1 MKAKWN
7 LMDGLILLVLI
18 AAVAAGGYLLRGKK
32 AQQAA
37 AQDTEVTMMVE
48 LTSKQKDFAEL
59 PKVGDA
65 VIIGEKEKMQTRV
78 TDVTVTPAVTL
89 SYDTKD
95 GAVREGH
102 VPDRYDIK
110 LTLEGQ
116 GIETAQAVEINGNA
130 VRVGMGAAMK
140 SKNWAG
146 YGFILAVDTA
156 AQ

>member
-48 LTSKQKDFAEL
+48 LTSKEKDFAEL

-65 VIIGEKEKMQTRV
+65 VVIGEKEKMQTRV
-78 TDVTVTPAVTL
+78 TDVTVTPAVTRCG
-89 SYDTKD
+89 S
-95 GAVREGH
+95 V
-102 VPDRYDIK
+102 
-110 LTLEGQ
+110 
-116 GIETAQAVEINGNA
+116 
-130 VRVGMGAAMK
+130 
-140 SKNWAG
+140 WAPR
-146 YGFILAVDTA
+146 
-156 AQ
+156 

>member
-48 LTSKQKDFAEL
+48 LTSKEKEFAEL

-65 VIIGEKEKMQTRV
+65 VVIGEKEKMQTRV

-89 SYDTKD
+89 SYDTMD
-95 GAVREGH
+95 GAVREGY

-146 YGFILAVDTA
+146 YGFVLAVDTA